1 MTPEQ
6 IRKEI
11 AMLNVLSASLLALHK
26 GALELLESARRN
38 AKKCVECGADLLE
51 DDVEL
56 CQKHFDMEMSR
67 VMQESKHPDEK

>member
-1 MTPEQ
+1 MS
-6 IRKEI
+6 
-11 AMLNVLSASLLALHK
+11 NVTITVDL
-26 GALELLESARRN
+26 G
-38 AKKCVECGADLLE
+38 KKCVECGADLLE